1 MDKTQA
7 DLAKIQNEAA
17 IDRLGAVDATGR
29 RFEFGRTYY
38 YFDGREIH
46 GIQTRP
52 HVLALRIEHSELF
65 YWHVHGSDRVDLK
78 IAVAKLFPSQAELAQ
93 AALLQVEAEKRDKIS
108 ELSKNV
114 ETLLSRFATWGEEV
128 TEVEQKLRVALAVD

>member
-1 MDKTQA
+1 MDATQA

-17 IDRLGAVDATGR
+17 IDRLGAIDATGR

-46 GIQTRP
+46 AVQTQS
-52 HVLALRIEHSELF
+52 HTLALRIEKGEIF
-65 YWHVHGSDRVDLK
+65 YWHVHGFDRVDLK
-78 IAVAKLFPSQAELAQ
+78 IALTKLFPSQAELAQ
-93 AALLQVEAEKRDKIS
+93 AALVQVEAEKLEKIS

-114 ETLLSRFATWGEEV
+114 DLILSRFATWGQEMAAVEE
-128 TEVEQKLRVALAVD
+128 KLRAILATR